1 MSCAYMFV
9 PIRNERYKYS
19 FLYVTNMEIGEA
31 LRLLNGWWDS
41 GKVRKELAKEYK
53 RAAFDEIYNKLTKYN
68 EVIVLTGLRRVGKST
83 IMYQLID
90 GLTGKTNPLNIVYFT
105 FDYGSAEIVS
115 ILNEYQK
122 ITGIDWK
129 KDKIYLFLD
138 EIQILD
144 NWGAQVKLLYD
155 SLPNITFVVSGSASL
170 QLEKR
175 AMDSLAG
182 RHFLIDVPVLSLVEY
197 YSLRHDKDIDNLRL
211 YEGDIG
217 MELDAYIKKP
227 FPELAKIDDQKIIYE
242 YIRESVVAKII
253 SQDLLR
259 EFGKVDI
266 PLLNSLAE
274 LFFSEPGMV
283 LNVDSLSKSLAKRK
297 QEVERHIYMLE
308 FSKLIRIV
316 KNYRPSTL
324 SESRK
329 LRRVYPYDISLALPQ
344 NPSIEKGKVLETLL
358 ISRLNIKRYW
368 RDGQKEIDALLID
381 RKRII
386 PIEIKASD
394 TLKEDSIK
402 TMEYFVNRFKTE
414 NGVLLYNGKTMNVA
428 RTRALN
434 IKQLLIYGF
443 DKVIAEKT

>member
-1 MSCAYMFV
+1 
-9 PIRNERYKYS
+9 
-19 FLYVTNMEIGEA
+19 MEVGEA
-31 LRLLNGWWDS
+31 LKLLNGWWVS
-41 GKVRKELAKEYK
+41 GKVKTELAKEYRRPIFEEVYSK
-53 RAAFDEIYNKLTKYN
+53 LNKYK

-90 GLTGKTNPLNIVYFT
+90 VLSKKVNLLNIIYFT
-105 FDYGSAEIVS
+105 FDYGSAELVS

-129 KDKIYLFLD
+129 KDKVYLFLD
-138 EIQILD
+138 EIQILS

-182 RHFLIDVPVLSLVEY
+182 RHFLVDVPVLSLVEY
-197 YSLRHDKDIDNLRL
+197 YSLRHGKEIGNLKL
-211 YEGDIG
+211 YEDNIG
-217 MELDAYIKKP
+217 MELDAYVKKP
-227 FPELAKIDDQKIIYE
+227 FPELAKVDDQKIIYE
-242 YIRESVVAKII
+242 YIHESVVAKII
-253 SQDLLR
+253 SQDLLH
-259 EFGKVDI
+259 EFGKVDV
-266 PLLNSLAE
+266 PLLNSLVE
-274 LFFSEPGMV
+274 LFFSEPGMI

-344 NPSIEKGKVLETLL
+344 NPSIDKGKVLETLL

-368 RDGQKEIDALLID
+368 RDGQKEIDALLMD
-381 RKRII
+381 RKKII

-394 TLKEDSIK
+394 TLKEEYMR

-414 NGVLLYNGKTMNVA
+414 KGVLLYNGKTVNTA
-428 RTRALN
+428 KIRALN
-434 IKQLLIYGF
+434 VKQILIYGF
-443 DKVIAEKT
+443 DKVIAEKMK

>member
-1 MSCAYMFV
+1 
-9 PIRNERYKYS
+9 
-19 FLYVTNMEIGEA
+19 MEIEEA
-31 LRLLNGWWDS
+31 LKLLNGWWVS
-41 GKVRKELAKEYK
+41 GKVKKELAKEYK
-53 RAAFDEIYNKLTKYN
+53 RPVFEEVYSKLTKYK

-90 GLTGKTNPLNIVYFT
+90 ELSRKTNPLNIVYFT

-122 ITGIDWK
+122 VTSIDWK
-129 KDKIYLFLD
+129 KDRVYLFLD
-138 EIQILD
+138 EIQILN

-182 RHFLIDVPVLSLVEY
+182 RHFLIDIPVLSLVEY
-197 YSLRHDKDIDNLRL
+197 YSLRHNRDISNLKL
-211 YEGDIG
+211 YEDDIV
-217 MELDAYIKKP
+217 MELDTYIKKP
-227 FPELAKIDDQKIIYE
+227 FPELAKIDDQEIIYE

-253 SQDLLR
+253 SQDLLH

-266 PLLNSLAE
+266 PLLNSLVE
-274 LFFSEPGMV
+274 LFFSEPGMI
-283 LNVDSLSKSLAKRK
+283 LNVDSFSKSLAKRK
-297 QEVERHIYMLE
+297 QEIERHIYMLE

-344 NPSIEKGKVLETLL
+344 NPSIEKGKILEALL

-368 RDGQKEIDALLID
+368 RDGQKEIDALLMD
-381 RKRII
+381 HKKII

-394 TLKEDSIK
+394 TLKEEYMK
-402 TMEYFVNRFKTE
+402 TMEYFVVRFNTE
-414 NGVLLYNGKTMNVA
+414 KGVLLYNGKTVNTA
-428 RTRALN
+428 KIRALN
-434 IKQLLIYGF
+434 VKQVLIYGF
-443 DKVIAEKT
+443 DKVIAEKV

>member
-1 MSCAYMFV
+1 
-9 PIRNERYKYS
+9 
-19 FLYVTNMEIGEA
+19 MEVEEA
-31 LRLLNGWWDS
+31 LKLLNDWWVS
-41 GKVRKELAKEYK
+41 GKVKKELVKEY
-53 RAAFDEIYNKLTKYN
+53 RRPVFEEVYNKLTRYK

-90 GLTGKTNPLNIVYFT
+90 ELSKKVNSLNIIYFT

-129 KDKIYLFLD
+129 KDRICLFLD
-138 EIQILD
+138 EIQILN

-155 SLPNITFVVSGSASL
+155 SFPNITYVVSGSASL

-182 RHFLIDVPVLSLVEY
+182 RHFLVDVPVLSLVEY
-197 YSLRHDKDIDNLRL
+197 YILRHGKEIDNLKL
-211 YEGDIG
+211 YEDKIS

-242 YIRESVVAKII
+242 YIHESVVAKII

-259 EFGKVDI
+259 EFGKVDV
-266 PLLNSLAE
+266 PLLNSLVE
-274 LFFSEPGMV
+274 LFFSEPGMI

-308 FSKLIRIV
+308 FSKLIRII

-344 NPSIEKGKVLETLL
+344 NPSLEKGKVLETLL
-358 ISRLNIKRYW
+358 ISRLGVKRYW
-368 RDGQKEIDALLID
+368 REGQKEIDALLID
-381 RKRII
+381 RKKII
-386 PIEIKASD
+386 PIEIKASG
-394 TLKEDSIK
+394 TLKEEYMRTIK
-402 TMEYFVNRFKTE
+402 YFVNRFKTE
-414 NGVLLYNGKTMNVA
+414 DGVLLYNGKTVNTVQI
-428 RTRALN
+428 RALN
-434 IKQLLIYGF
+434 VKQILIYGF
-443 DKVIAEKT
+443 DKVIARKT

>member
-1 MSCAYMFV
+1 
-9 PIRNERYKYS
+9 
-19 FLYVTNMEIGEA
+19 MEIGEA

-53 RAAFDEIYNKLTKYN
+53 RAVFEEIYNKLAKYK

-90 GLTGKTNPLNIVYFT
+90 SLSSKTNPLNIVYFT

-138 EIQILD
+138 EIQILN

-197 YSLRHDKDIDNLRL
+197 YSLRHDKDIVNPRL
-211 YEGDIG
+211 YESNIG

-253 SQDLLR
+253 SQDLLQ

-266 PLLNSLAE
+266 ALLNSLAE
-274 LFFSEPGMV
+274 MFFSEPGIT
-283 LNVDSLSKSLAKRK
+283 LNVDSFSKSLAKRK

-358 ISRLNIKRYW
+358 LSKLNIKRYW
-368 RDGQKEIDALLID
+368 RDGQKEIDALLMD
-381 RKRII
+381 RKKII

-394 TLKEDSIK
+394 TLKEEYMK

-414 NGVLLYNGKTMNVA
+414 NGVLLYNGKTVNTA
-428 RTRALN
+428 KIRALN
-434 IKQLLIYGF
+434 VKQVLIYGF